1 MRNEEDKGMHGL
13 GRVSRDEFRAWA
25 ERTPVPRG
33 GQVAIIH
40 RLPRSARLLPC
51 LVGKSSALAR
61 FILERWG
68 HMRWWA
74 HGAFGN
80 KGRLEGGQYR
90 AGRRAPPFL
99 HR

>member
-1 MRNEEDKGMHGL
+1 VRGP
-13 GRVSRDEFRAWA
+13 GRVPRDEFGAWA
-25 ERTPVPRG
+25 ERMSVPHG
-33 GQVAIIH
+33 GQVSIIH

-51 LVGKSSALAR
+51 LVGKSLALVR
-61 FILERWG
+61 FILKRWG

-90 AGRRAPPFL
+90 AGRRAPPLL

>member
-1 MRNEEDKGMHGL
+1 MRNEEDMGVHGP
-13 GRVSRDEFRAWA
+13 GRVPRDEFRAWA
-25 ERTPVPRG
+25 ERTPVPQG

-40 RLPRSARLLPC
+40 RLPRSVRLLPC
-51 LVGKSSALAR
+51 VVGKSSALAR
-61 FILERWG
+61 FILERGG

-90 AGRRAPPFL
+90 AGRRAPPLL